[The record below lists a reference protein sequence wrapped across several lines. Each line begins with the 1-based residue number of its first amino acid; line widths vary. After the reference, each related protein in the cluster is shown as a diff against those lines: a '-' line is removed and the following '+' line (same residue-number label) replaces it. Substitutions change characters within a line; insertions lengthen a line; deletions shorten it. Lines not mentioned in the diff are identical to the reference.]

1 MSNNSQIPPSGVRGQ
16 STNTI
21 LMIRPISFRMN
32 EQTAVNN
39 YYQKVLDNLLPATVN
54 TKAQLEFDAFVDKLK
69 AVGVNVIVI
78 DDTLNP
84 DTPDS
89 IFPNNWVSFHENGDV
104 AMYPMFAKNRRLE
117 RREDILDSLEEKGF
131 FIENIVDYTEA
142 EDDGYFLEGTGSI
155 VLDRGN
161 EKAYCALSPRADE
174 ELFIEF
180 CEDFEMNPIIF
191 EAFQTV
197 NGQRKQIYHTNVM
210 MSIGTTYAVICT
222 DCIDD
227 KSERKMVL
235 ENLKKDGKEIILITE
250 NQVNN
255 FAGNMLEV
263 LGKNDEKFLVMS
275 SAAHQSLT
283 QKQIEQLQKHATILH
298 SSLDTIE
305 ACGGGSARCMM
316 AEVFLP
322 KN

>member
-1 MSNNSQIPPSGVRGQ
+1 MRQT
-16 STNTI
+16 TNAI
-21 LMIRPISFRMN
+21 VMIRPVAFRMN

-39 YYQKVLDNLLPATVN
+39 YYQKVLDGLLPSTVN
-54 TKAQLEFDAFVDKLK
+54 AKAQQEFDAFVEKLR
-69 AVGVNVIVI
+69 AVGVDVTVFT
-78 DDTLNP
+78 DTVNP

-104 AMYPMFAKNRRLE
+104 ALYPMFAENRRLE
-117 RREDILDSLEEKGF
+117 RREDIFDVLEDHGYQ
-131 FIENIVDYTEA
+131 INDIMDYTSA
-142 EDDGYFLEGTGSI
+142 EEDGIFLEGTGSLL
-155 VLDRGN
+155 LDRSNG
-161 EKAYCALSPRADE
+161 KAYCALSPRADE

-180 CEDFEMNPIIF
+180 CEDFDYAPVIF

-197 NGQRKQIYHTNVM
+197 DGERKLIYHTNVM
-210 MSIGTTYAVICT
+210 MCLGETFAVICA

-227 KSERKMVL
+227 KKERKMVL
-235 ENLKKDGKEIILITE
+235 DNLKADQKEIILITE
-250 NQVNN
+250 AQVNN

-263 LGKNDEKFLVMS
+263 RGKDDKRYLVMS
-275 SAAHQSLT
+275 ASAHQILT
-283 QKQIEQLQKHATILH
+283 PKQIAQLENHAEILS

-322 KN
+322 RS